1 MNMSVFILILNVIF
15 SNATN
20 NELTMIS
27 DVIKSFIKPT
37 VVTAKVCWTLSNKIK
52 LLSYVMYADFPT
64 TIRFVEDNF
73 DMSDRSPAQ
82 HRLFIMDL
90 NCNNSRVILK
100 QASAADKF
108 VKPHRWFLFG
118 ITSINRENVLTTL
131 DDLNTF
137 IDSEVIVSEK
147 TDTNKYMLKL
157 IYKIKRNSEWIEEH
171 FGSWTEDNKLVKS
184 WNILYNSITMRR
196 KNIQQEPIVIS
207 VVVTHNRTKSKLLD
221 LTDMTTDSASK
232 STYRHILPLY
242 DFMNA
247 SKGLIYNPEWGVFKN
262 NSWTGMIGQLVRG
275 EAEIGGTVTFVTQ
288 SRIGVIEYITC
299 PSTSTVKFVFREPSL
314 SYQNNLFILPFNPMV
329 WYCMFSFVML
339 LIFILYINAR
349 WEVNKTTK
357 YYGKAL
363 DSTTLRPN
371 VSDITVLIVSA
382 MSQQGSCFELK
393 GTLGRLVMFILFLT
407 FLFLYTAYSASIVAL
422 LQSSSNQIRTLS
434 DLLHSRLELGL
445 ENTVY
450 NEYYFR
456 TATEPVRKAIYDTK
470 IVPKGQKAFMSVED
484 GVKKMQNEPFAFN
497 MYLGIGYRMVDK
509 YFYEHEK
516 CGLHE
521 IAYIQESNPYIACR
535 KNTPFMEIYKVGLF
549 RIREHGIGRREES
562 LLISKKPICTAR
574 GGSFRSV
581 NMIDCYPILL
591 MLLYGMLI
599 SVSILALEKMMYYRR
614 RLGVTTNPDAVAELD
629 S

>member
-1 MNMSVFILILNVIF
+1 
-15 SNATN
+15 
-20 NELTMIS
+20 
-27 DVIKSFIKPT
+27 
-37 VVTAKVCWTLSNKIK
+37 
-52 LLSYVMYADFPT
+52 
-64 TIRFVEDNF
+64 
-73 DMSDRSPAQ
+73 
-82 HRLFIMDL
+82 
-90 NCNNSRVILK
+90 
-100 QASAADKF
+100 
-108 VKPHRWFLFG
+108 
-118 ITSINRENVLTTL
+118 
-131 DDLNTF
+131 
-137 IDSEVIVSEK
+137 
-147 TDTNKYMLKL
+147 
-157 IYKIKRNSEWIEEH
+157 
-171 FGSWTEDNKLVKS
+171 
-184 WNILYNSITMRR
+184 
-196 KNIQQEPIVIS
+196 
-207 VVVTHNRTKSKLLD
+207 
-221 LTDMTTDSASK
+221 
-232 STYRHILPLY
+232 
-242 DFMNA
+242 
-247 SKGLIYNPEWGVFKN
+247 
-262 NSWTGMIGQLVRG
+262 
-275 EAEIGGTVTFVTQ
+275 
-288 SRIGVIEYITC
+288 
-299 PSTSTVKFVFREPSL
+299 
-314 SYQNNLFILPFNPMV
+314 
-329 WYCMFSFVML
+329 
-339 LIFILYINAR
+339 
-349 WEVNKTTK
+349 
-357 YYGKAL
+357 
-363 DSTTLRPN
+363 
-371 VSDITVLIVSA
+371 
-382 MSQQGSCFELK
+382 
-393 GTLGRLVMFILFLT
+393 MFILFLT

-562 LLISKKPICTAR
+562 LLISKKPVCTAR

>member
-1 MNMSVFILILNVIF
+1 
-15 SNATN
+15 
-20 NELTMIS
+20 
-27 DVIKSFIKPT
+27 
-37 VVTAKVCWTLSNKIK
+37 
-52 LLSYVMYADFPT
+52 MYADFPT
-64 TIRFVEDNF
+64 TIRFIEDNF
-73 DMSDRSPAQ
+73 DIKDTTPAQ
-82 HRLFIMDL
+82 HSLFIMDL
-90 NCNNSRVILK
+90 NCNNSRGILK

-108 VKPHRWFLFG
+108 VKPYRWFLFG
-118 ITSINRENVLTTL
+118 ITSINTENVLTTL
-131 DDLNTF
+131 DDLNIF
-137 IDSEVIVSEK
+137 IDSEVIVSEN

-157 IYKIKRNSEWIEEH
+157 IYKIKRNSEWIEEY
-171 FGSWTEDNKLVKS
+171 FGSWTEDNRLVKS

-207 VVVTHNRTKSKLLD
+207 VVVAHNRTKTKLLD

-242 DFMNA
+242 GFMNA
-247 SKGLIYNPEWGVFKN
+247 SKGLIYNNEWGVFKN
-262 NSWTGMIGQLVRG
+262 NSWTGMIGQIVRG

-288 SRIGVIEYITC
+288 KRIGVIEYITC

-314 SYQNNLFILPFNPMV
+314 SYQNNLFLLPFNPMV
-329 WYCMFSFVML
+329 WCCMFAFVVL

-357 YYGKAL
+357 YDGKAL

-382 MSQQGSCFELK
+382 ISQQGSGFELK

-470 IVPKGQKAFMSVED
+470 IAPKGQKAFISVED
-484 GVKKMQNEPFAFN
+484 GVKKMKNEPFAFN

-509 YFYEHEK
+509 HFYEHEK
-516 CGLHE
+516 CGLQE

-549 RIREHGIGRREES
+549 RIREHGIGKREES

-591 MLLYGMLI
+591 MLLDGMLI
-599 SVSILALEKMMYYRR
+599 SISILALEKMMYYRKV
-614 RLGVTTNPDAVAELD
+614 LGATINPDAVAELD